1 MNVQQ
6 ICEEAHKLPVS
17 EQGELIT
24 LLLQQLGKP
33 RYDVSDEE
41 ISTRVEE
48 TRSGSVEDISQDDLI
63 SGLKRLK

>member
-6 ICEEAHKLPVS
+6 ICEEAHKLSVS

-24 LLLQQLGKP
+24 LLLKQIGKP
-33 RYDVSDEE
+33 GYDVSDED

-48 TRSGSVEDISQDDLI
+48 TRSGAVEDISQDDLR

>member
-6 ICEEAHKLPVS
+6 ICEEAHKLSVS

-24 LLLQQLGKP
+24 LLLKELGKP
-33 RYDVSDEE
+33 NYDVSDEE
-41 ISTRVEE
+41 ISIRVEE